1 MNDLIGLEYCWGAH
15 PRDGRNKT
23 DCFQL
28 VCEIRTRLGLSDHSE
43 RFAWA
48 YWWFTPE
55 TLKPRHVARWLLQSG
70 KRIKMPRDGAVALL
84 AEPENAALGTVVDGR
99 VICIAPGGRVVSVP
113 LERVKAYYFWVD

>member
-15 PRDGRNKT
+15 PNDGRNKT

-43 RFAWA
+43 RYSWA
-48 YWWFTPE
+48 YWWFTPK

-70 KRIKMPRDGAVALL
+70 KRIKMPKDGAVALL
-84 AEPENAALGTVVDGR
+84 SQAENAALGTVVDGR
-99 VICIAPGGRVVSVP
+99 VICIAPGLS
-113 LERVKAYYFWVD
+113 LIHI

>member
-28 VCEIRTRLGLSDHSE
+28 ACEIRTRLGFSDHSE
-43 RFAWA
+43 KFAWA
-48 YWWFTPE
+48 YWWFTAE

-70 KRIKMPRDGAVALL
+70 KRIKIPRDGAVALL
-84 AEPENAALGTVVDGR
+84 SQADNAALGTVVDGR
-99 VICIAPGGRVVSVP
+99 VICISPGGCVVSLPVD
-113 LERVKAYYFWVD
+113 RVSAYYFWVD

>member
-15 PRDGRNKT
+15 PNDGRNKT

-43 RFAWA
+43 RYSWA
-48 YWWFTPE
+48 YWWFTSE

-70 KRIKMPRDGAVALL
+70 RRIKIPKEGAIALL
-84 AEPENAALGTVVDGR
+84 AEPENAALGTVVGR
-99 VICIAPGGRVVSVP
+99 RVVCIAPGGRVVSVP

>member
-28 VCEIRTRLGLSDHSE
+28 VCEIRTRLNMSDHSE

-48 YWWFTPE
+48 YWWFTQE
-55 TLKPRHVARWLLQSG
+55 TLNSRHVARWLLQSG
-70 KRIKMPRDGAVALL
+70 KLIKVPKDGAVALL
-84 AEPENAALGTVVDGR
+84 ADPNNAALGTVVDQH
-99 VICIAPGGRVVSVP
+99 VICIAPGGRVISLSVD
-113 LERVKAYYFWVD
+113 RVKAYYFWVD

>member
-15 PRDGRNKT
+15 PNDGRNKT

-43 RFAWA
+43 RYSWA
-48 YWWFTPE
+48 YWWFTSE

-70 KRIKMPRDGAVALL
+70 RRIKIPKEGAIALL
-84 AEPENAALGTVVDGR
+84 DEPENAALGTVVGR
-99 VICIAPGGRVVSVP
+99 RVVCIAPGGRVVSVP